1 MGIKQNPLLY
11 QSTFMGKHFSRPSAN
26 FNNIEG
32 FDTRSIDV
40 SLGRIFGKKDI
51 KVLETLFWP
60 FMDLYGYTKM
70 SKEQFLQNLKEIKPH
85 LDKPFQFE
93 EYIYQK
99 LPEGKPDISKINQF
113 NELHRELKSI
123 WEILDERKTY
133 PNLIKPLV
141 I

>member
-1 MGIKQNPLLY
+1 
-11 QSTFMGKHFSRPSAN
+11 
-26 FNNIEG
+26 
-32 FDTRSIDV
+32 
-40 SLGRIFGKKDI
+40 
-51 KVLETLFWP
+51 
-60 FMDLYGYTKM
+60 MDMYGYTKM
-70 SKEQFLQNLKEIKPH
+70 SKEQFLQNLKELKPH

-93 EYIYQK
+93 EYLYQK